1 MTPDLTKIKEVIDRN
16 PRQAGALLAVL
27 QDIQREFRY
36 LPREAL
42 VETAAALKV
51 PLSKVY
57 GVATFYSAFSLTPR
71 GEKVIR
77 VCQGTACQVK
87 GADLI
92 LTQLEAGL
100 GIRSGETSADMKYT
114 LEVVNCVGVCAMAP
128 VVVINGKMHGHVRGE
143 RATKLVEKG

>member
-16 PRQAGALLAVL
+16 PHQAGALLAVL

-57 GVATFYSAFSLTPR
+57 GVAAFYSAFSLTPR

-143 RATKLVEKG
+143 RAAKLAEKG

>member
-1 MTPDLTKIKEVIDRN
+1 MTLDLTKIKEVINRN
-16 PRQAGALLAVL
+16 PVQAGALLGVL

-51 PLSKVY
+51 PLSRVY

-71 GEKVIR
+71 GEKVVR
-77 VCQGTACQVK
+77 VCQGTACQIK

-92 LTQLEAGL
+92 LTQLESGL
-100 GIRSGETSADMKYT
+100 GIRSGETSTDMKYT

-128 VVVINGKMHGHVRGE
+128 VVVINDKMHGHVRGD
-143 RATKLVEKG
+143 RAVKLVKKD

>member
-1 MTPDLTKIKEVIDRN
+1 MTLDLTKIKEVINRN
-16 PRQAGALLAVL
+16 PVHAGALLGVL

-51 PLSKVY
+51 PLSRVY

-71 GEKVIR
+71 GEKVVR
-77 VCQGTACQVK
+77 VCQGTACQIK

-92 LTQLEAGL
+92 LTQLESGL

-128 VVVINGKMHGHVRGE
+128 VVVINDKMHGHVRGD
-143 RATKLVEKG
+143 RAVKLVKKD